1 MKLSL
6 ALAGASL
13 LGRALAEL
21 PPIETKVCLD
31 PATSTTR
38 LTMPHDADEDLS
50 RAPNSSTPTT
60 VPSCKSLDAILVSLS
75 E

>member
-21 PPIETKVCLD
+21 PPIETKGSKFFYSNNGTEL
-31 PATSTTR
+31 
-38 LTMPHDADEDLS
+38 
-50 RAPNSSTPTT
+50 
-60 VPSCKSLDAILVSLS
+60 
-75 E
+75 